1 MKLVCTADWHAHNFN
16 DFSKLLSVIW
26 NQESLRYEL
35 VESDKDNTEIKEM
48 NSRLFNIL
56 GGLCDIRDYCIKNK
70 ITDVLFGGDMFHHRG
85 TIDVTVFNAM
95 YKVLYSFFQTEITIH
110 AIAGNHDQTDNSLV
124 PTSAIHA
131 FKDIIH
137 VIEKPEY
144 FTIEDTEVV
153 AIPYSKD
160 KKFVINSMKELRES
174 CKNPRQAILLC
185 HLGVDGGLVGSG
197 MYMMSDEYTLK
208 DLMYD
213 KWKYLVVGHYHQPQ
227 ILEYNSIYCGT
238 PVQNNFGD
246 ELKGKDGYNGF
257 FVIDTEKRWDIEFV
271 PVIAPRFIT
280 FSSVEELEKADASFI
295 SSNYVR
301 VKSTAE
307 QAYKIQNKLET
318 LLGEKTQNIRLELE
332 KSYESEHRSEVS
344 VTQSFEDTVRTYAK
358 EKWEKEETLNVI
370 IEQGLN
376 ILSEAMTGGK

>member
-35 VESDKDNTEIKEM
+35 VESDKDNIEIKEM

-110 AIAGNHDQTDNSLV
+110 AIAGNHDDVDSSQI
-124 PTSAIHA
+124 PMTSIHA
-131 FKDIIH
+131 FKKIIH

-144 FTIEDTEVV
+144 FTIEDVEVV

-174 CKNPRQAILLC
+174 CKNPKQAILLC
-185 HLGVDGGLVGSG
+185 HLGIDGGLVGSG

-246 ELKGKDGYNGF
+246 ELKGEDGYNGF

-271 PVIAPRFIT
+271 PIIAPRFIT
-280 FSSVEELEKADASFI
+280 FSSVEELEKADADFI
-295 SSNYVR
+295 NSNYVR

-307 QAYKIQNKLET
+307 QADKIQNKLET
-318 LLGEKTQNIRLELE
+318 ILGEETQNIRLELE
-332 KSYESEHRSEVS
+332 KSYETEHRSDVS
-344 VTQSFEDTVRTYAK
+344 VTQSFEDAVRTYAK
-358 EKWEKEETLNVI
+358 EKWEKKETLNTI
-370 IEQGLN
+370 MEQGLS